1 MKRHPV
7 HTLLCLIPLAL
18 TLASCE
24 KVEVVDEAPAD
35 GETTTVRIL
44 ARTATPSDDLYPL
57 RLYAFTNDG
66 TLCSSQTVSAADEK
80 ISLSI
85 PQGVET
91 RVVAVTADET
101 TYTIPASPSIDGVIT
116 PNAPQLP
123 SDAPD
128 FARTMARGYVT
139 SHPLQAALA
148 DLSPSSPT
156 AALSMQLHYQMAS
169 VRFTLSGLPASCGK
183 AYVRVASPYE
193 ALALSGELTGSQ
205 KSVVPL
211 TRSAEGRWV
220 SNEAFLFPTTGTQTN
235 FTIAYEDDAEEQY
248 AQVTYQAPLRAG
260 VPYELNGTL
269 SGGTLEVTGSVTPA
283 QWGTPESLSF
293 TFSPDVP
300 TVIGGTSPGDTPYE
314 VETLPAPLSLWDG
327 HVVVDTTLCGDD
339 SSALLLLSVADYDG
353 LTSALN
359 AETPGMASGLA
370 TNYQEG
376 PLASWRI
383 PTDDEARQLRAAYL
397 AHPDSFEDLLA
408 QSGGDPV
415 AITDGKGNNIRYLC
429 AEARHTYSFKP
440 GSAYNAIKEAGAS
453 VRDYHL
459 RLVTTVRVKQKQ
471 R

>member
-1 MKRHPV
+1 
-7 HTLLCLIPLAL
+7 
-18 TLASCE
+18 
-24 KVEVVDEAPAD
+24 
-35 GETTTVRIL
+35 
-44 ARTATPSDDLYPL
+44 
-57 RLYAFTNDG
+57 
-66 TLCSSQTVSAADEK
+66 
-80 ISLSI
+80 
-85 PQGVET
+85 
-91 RVVAVTADET
+91 
-101 TYTIPASPSIDGVIT
+101 
-116 PNAPQLP
+116 
-123 SDAPD
+123 
-128 FARTMARGYVT
+128 MARGYVT

-211 TRSAEGRWV
+211 TRSAEGRWI
-220 SNEAFLFPTTGTQTN
+220 SNEAFLFPTTGAQTN
-235 FTIAYEDDAEEQY
+235 FTIAYEDDNEEQY

-260 VPYELNGTL
+260 VPYELNGSL

-283 QWGTPESLSF
+283 QWGTPEQISF

-339 SSALLLLSVADYDG
+339 SSTLLLLSVADYDG

-383 PTDDEARQLRAAYL
+383 PTEDEARQLRAAYL

>member
-7 HTLLCLIPLAL
+7 HTLLCLTPLAL

-44 ARTATPSDDLYPL
+44 ARAATPSDDLYPL

-91 RVVAVTADET
+91 RVVAVSADEA

-156 AALSMQLHYQMAS
+156 A
-169 VRFTLSGLPASCGK
+169 
-183 AYVRVASPYE
+183 
-193 ALALSGELTGSQ
+193 ALSGELTGSQ

-260 VPYELNGTL
+260 VPYELNGSL

-283 QWGTPESLSF
+283 QWGTPEQISF
-293 TFSPDVP
+293 TFSPDAP

-339 SSALLLLSVADYDG
+339 SSTLLLLSVADYDG

-370 TNYQEG
+370 ADYQEG
-376 PLASWRI
+376 ALASWRI
-383 PTDDEARQLRAAYL
+383 PTEDEARQLRAAYL

>member
-1 MKRHPV
+1 
-7 HTLLCLIPLAL
+7 
-18 TLASCE
+18 
-24 KVEVVDEAPAD
+24 
-35 GETTTVRIL
+35 
-44 ARTATPSDDLYPL
+44 
-57 RLYAFTNDG
+57 
-66 TLCSSQTVSAADEK
+66 
-80 ISLSI
+80 
-85 PQGVET
+85 
-91 RVVAVTADET
+91 
-101 TYTIPASPSIDGVIT
+101 
-116 PNAPQLP
+116 
-123 SDAPD
+123 
-128 FARTMARGYVT
+128 
-139 SHPLQAALA
+139 
-148 DLSPSSPT
+148 
-156 AALSMQLHYQMAS
+156 MQLRYQMAS

-220 SNEAFLFPTTGTQTN
+220 SGEVFLFPTTGAQTV

-260 VPYELNGTL
+260 VPYELNGSL

-300 TVIGGTSPGDTPYE
+300 TVIGGTTPGDTPYE
-314 VETLPAPLSLWDG
+314 VETLPAPLTLWDG

-339 SSALLLLSVADYDG
+339 CSTLLLLSIADYDG

-359 AETPGMASGLA
+359 AETPDMASGLA

-376 PLASWRI
+376 ALASWRI
-383 PTDDEARQLRAAYL
+383 PTEDEARQLRAAYL

-408 QSGGDPV
+408 QTGGDPV

>member
-7 HTLLCLIPLAL
+7 HTLLCLTPLAL

-44 ARTATPSDDLYPL
+44 ARAATPSDDLYPL

-91 RVVAVTADET
+91 RVVAVSADEA
-101 TYTIPASPSIDGVIT
+101 TYTIPASPTIDGVIT

-123 SDAPD
+123 ADAPD

-148 DLSPSSPT
+148 DLSPSSP
-156 AALSMQLHYQMAS
+156 
-169 VRFTLSGLPASCGK
+169 
-183 AYVRVASPYE
+183 
-193 ALALSGELTGSQ
+193 
-205 KSVVPL
+205 
-211 TRSAEGRWV
+211 
-220 SNEAFLFPTTGTQTN
+220 FLFPTTGAQTV
-235 FTIAYEDDAEEQY
+235 FTIAYEDDSEEQY

-260 VPYELNGTL
+260 VPYELNGSL

-300 TVIGGTSPGDTPYE
+300 TVIGGTTPGDTPYE

-339 SSALLLLSVADYDG
+339 SSTLLLLSVADYDG

-359 AETPGMASGLA
+359 AETPDMASGLA

-376 PLASWRI
+376 ALASWRI
-383 PTDDEARQLRAAYL
+383 PTEDEARQLRAAYL

>member
-7 HTLLCLIPLAL
+7 HTLLCLTPLAL

-24 KVEVVDEAPAD
+24 KVEVIDEAPAD

-44 ARTATPSDDLYPL
+44 ARAASPSDDLYPL

-91 RVVAVTADET
+91 RVVAVTADEA

-123 SDAPD
+123 SDVPD

-220 SNEAFLFPTTGTQTN
+220 SNEAFLFPTTGAQTV
-235 FTIAYEDDAEEQY
+235 FTIAYEDDAEKQY

-293 TFSPDVP
+293 TSPP
-300 TVIGGTSPGDTPYE
+300 MSRPLLE
-314 VETLPAPLSLWDG
+314 AQALATLPMRWKPFPPRSRSGTAMSSSIPPCVATTAVPSCYSPSPTMTVSPPPSMPRPQAWPPVWLPTTKRAPS
-327 HVVVDTTLCGDD
+327 
-339 SSALLLLSVADYDG
+339 
-353 LTSALN
+353 
-359 AETPGMASGLA
+359 P
-370 TNYQEG
+370 
-376 PLASWRI
+376 P
-383 PTDDEARQLRAAYL
+383 
-397 AHPDSFEDLLA
+397 
-408 QSGGDPV
+408 
-415 AITDGKGNNIRYLC
+415 
-429 AEARHTYSFKP
+429 
-440 GSAYNAIKEAGAS
+440 GAS
-453 VRDYHL
+453 PPKTKPASCAL
-459 RLVTTVRVKQKQ
+459 PTLPIPIPSKTCSPSLVATL
-471 R
+471 

>member
-44 ARTATPSDDLYPL
+44 ARAATPSDDLYPL

-66 TLCSSQTVSAADEK
+66 TLCSSQTVTAADEK

-193 ALALSGELTGSQ
+193 ALVLSGELTGSQ
-205 KSVVPL
+205 KSVVP
-211 TRSAEGRWV
+211 
-220 SNEAFLFPTTGTQTN
+220 PH
-235 FTIAYEDDAEEQY
+235 
-248 AQVTYQAPLRAG
+248 PLRRR
-260 VPYELNGTL
+260 
-269 SGGTLEVTGSVTPA
+269 
-283 QWGTPESLSF
+283 
-293 TFSPDVP
+293 
-300 TVIGGTSPGDTPYE
+300 
-314 VETLPAPLSLWDG
+314 PL
-327 HVVVDTTLCGDD
+327 
-339 SSALLLLSVADYDG
+339 G
-353 LTSALN
+353 L
-359 AETPGMASGLA
+359 
-370 TNYQEG
+370 
-376 PLASWRI
+376 
-383 PTDDEARQLRAAYL
+383 
-397 AHPDSFEDLLA
+397 
-408 QSGGDPV
+408 
-415 AITDGKGNNIRYLC
+415 
-429 AEARHTYSFKP
+429 
-440 GSAYNAIKEAGAS
+440 
-453 VRDYHL
+453 
-459 RLVTTVRVKQKQ
+459 
-471 R
+471 

>member
-24 KVEVVDEAPAD
+24 KVEVIDEAPAD

-44 ARTATPSDDLYPL
+44 ARAATPSDDLYPL

-91 RVVAVTADET
+91 RVVAVTADEA
-101 TYTIPASPSIDGVIT
+101 TYTIPASPTIDGVIT

-183 AYVRVASPYE
+183 AYVRVATPYE

-220 SNEAFLFPTTGTQTN
+220 SNEAFLFPTTGAQTV
-235 FTIAYEDDAEEQY
+235 FTIAYEDDAERGRSIDGGSGE
-248 AQVTYQAPLRAG
+248 RGG
-260 VPYELNGTL
+260 V
-269 SGGTLEVTGSVTPA
+269 
-283 QWGTPESLSF
+283 
-293 TFSPDVP
+293 
-300 TVIGGTSPGDTPYE
+300 
-314 VETLPAPLSLWDG
+314 
-327 HVVVDTTLCGDD
+327 
-339 SSALLLLSVADYDG
+339 
-353 LTSALN
+353 
-359 AETPGMASGLA
+359 
-370 TNYQEG
+370 
-376 PLASWRI
+376 R
-383 PTDDEARQLRAAYL
+383 
-397 AHPDSFEDLLA
+397 
-408 QSGGDPV
+408 
-415 AITDGKGNNIRYLC
+415 
-429 AEARHTYSFKP
+429 
-440 GSAYNAIKEAGAS
+440 
-453 VRDYHL
+453 
-459 RLVTTVRVKQKQ
+459 
-471 R
+471 

>member
-7 HTLLCLIPLAL
+7 HTLLCLTPLAL

-24 KVEVVDEAPAD
+24 KVEVIDEAPAD

-44 ARTATPSDDLYPL
+44 ARAATPSDDLYPL

-91 RVVAVTADET
+91 RVVAVSADEA
-101 TYTIPASPSIDGVIT
+101 TYTIPVSPSIDGVII

-220 SNEAFLFPTTGTQTN
+220 SNEAFLFPTTGAQTV

-260 VPYELNGTL
+260 VPYELNGSL

-300 TVIGGTSPGDTPYE
+300 TVIGGTTPA
-314 VETLPAPLSLWDG
+314 TLPMRWKPFPPRSRSGTAMSLSIPPCVATIAVPSCYSPSPIMTASPPPLTPRPQAWPPAWLP
-327 HVVVDTTLCGDD
+327 TTKRA
-339 SSALLLLSVADYDG
+339 SS
-353 LTSALN
+353 
-359 AETPGMASGLA
+359 P
-370 TNYQEG
+370 
-376 PLASWRI
+376 P
-383 PTDDEARQLRAAYL
+383 
-397 AHPDSFEDLLA
+397 
-408 QSGGDPV
+408 
-415 AITDGKGNNIRYLC
+415 
-429 AEARHTYSFKP
+429 
-440 GSAYNAIKEAGAS
+440 GAS
-453 VRDYHL
+453 PPKMKPASCAPPTL
-459 RLVTTVRVKQKQ
+459 PIPIPSKTCSPSLVATL
-471 R
+471 